1 MLTNPSARLNR
12 ERRWVRKI
20 CLASASLCGPIWVT
34 ETKAR
39 IFEDMSERRLVD
51 LHVHTTASDG
61 TLSPEEVVREAYEI
75 GLAGVGIADHDT
87 IDGLVPAMNAGN
99 KLGIV
104 VVPGVE
110 INTDYGKDEL
120 HMLGYYIDPNSA
132 YIRERLQQLRSARA
146 DRAAKIVD
154 KLKAIGVNI
163 SMDRV
168 RELADGGAIGRPHIA
183 RAIVEAG
190 YASSMNAA
198 FGKYLVRDAP
208 GYVPRYKLTPFEAIE
223 IIRQSGGVAVLAHPG
238 LSHHDELIPEL
249 VRAGLEGIEV
259 YHSDHT
265 PLQSRHYLK
274 VAEKYNLIPTGGSDS
289 HGPNNIKTI
298 EIGSVTVDI
307 EIVKRLQARASKPSM
322 TDCR

>member
-1 MLTNPSARLNR
+1 MDAGDFFCTWDS
-12 ERRWVRKI
+12 VRSNLDMDTIAGI
-20 CLASASLCGPIWVT
+20 C
-34 ETKAR
+34 
-39 IFEDMSERRLVD
+39 EDMSERRLVD

-61 TLSPEEVVREAYEI
+61 TLSPDDVVKEACRI
-75 GLAGVGIADHDT
+75 GLAGVGITDHDT
-87 IDGLVPAMNAGN
+87 IDGLIPAMNAGT

-110 INTDYGKDEL
+110 INTDYGKEEL
-120 HMLGYYIDPNSA
+120 HMLGYYIDPNSD
-132 YIRERLQQLRSARA
+132 YLRERLQQLRSARA
-146 DRAAKIVD
+146 DRASKIIE
-154 KLKAIGVNI
+154 KLDAIGVHI

-168 RELADGGAIGRPHIA
+168 RELAGGGAIGRPHIA

-208 GYVPRYKLTPFEAIE
+208 GYVPRYKLTPLEAIE
-223 IIRQSGGVAVLAHPG
+223 IIHQSGGVAVLAHPG

-249 VRAGLEGIEV
+249 ARAGLEGIEV
-259 YHSDHT
+259 YHSEHT

-274 VAEKYNLIPTGGSDS
+274 VAERYNLIPTGGSDS

-307 EIVKRLQARASKPSM
+307 EIVKRLQARASSISM
-322 TDCR
+322 PDCC